1 MRKKLSKLML
11 LLLLS
16 FPAIAQEEAPMLKPN
31 FESNLTAFYYLIG
44 IVFSLLVTINIVAVS
59 IKNLMQSEQI
69 FAIPQAHRIEI
80 IGKILS
86 KFSKGISLFFI
97 LIIALYSSLNLHL
110 TLSLPGSVE
119 KTPWLHVYDMDI
131 YFLLGIS
138 ILLLAMLLFLVHL
151 FNKLLALVV
160 ENKQLK

>member
-1 MRKKLSKLML
+1 MRIKLPKLML

-31 FESNLTAFYYLIG
+31 FESNLTTFYYLIG
-44 IVFSLLVTINIVAVS
+44 IVFSLLVTINILAVS

-80 IGKILS
+80 IGQILS

-131 YFLLGIS
+131 YFFLGIS

-151 FNKLLALVV
+151 FNKLLALIVAKKEV
-160 ENKQLK
+160 